1 MRHLPLLLK
10 LLVLCMVL
18 AVAFALI
25 SVALMFQSGGR

>member
-1 MRHLPLLLK
+1 MRHLPLLFK
-10 LLVLCMVL
+10 LLLACMVV